1 MSLAGPRDGRWSSRY
16 TLPMP
21 TEWSEHIL
29 ISELQDEPQLTE
41 ELSAI
46 YERVGSG
53 PGGRATQ
60 HVVLNF
66 SGVNYISSSHL
77 AQLLRLR
84 KKLVDGGRTL
94 VICSMSDNV
103 WSVMLLTGL
112 DRVFRFAQ
120 DPMTALA
127 TLQLEGEPGT

>member
-1 MSLAGPRDGRWSSRY
+1 
-16 TLPMP
+16 MP

-41 ELSAI
+41 ELAAI
-46 YERVGSG
+46 YERVD
-53 PGGRATQ
+53 GGAQRGQ

-66 SGVNYISSSHL
+66 AAVNYISSSHL

-84 KKLVDGGRTL
+84 KKVVDAGRTL
-94 VICSMSDNV
+94 VLCSMSDNV

-127 TLQLEGEPGT
+127 TLQLEGEPGS

>member
-1 MSLAGPRDGRWSSRY
+1 
-16 TLPMP
+16 MP

-29 ISELQDEPQLTE
+29 ISELSDEPALSE
-41 ELSAI
+41 ELANV
-46 YERVGSG
+46 YERVAGSSAH
-53 PGGRATQ
+53 ATR

-66 SGVNYISSSHL
+66 ASVNYVSSSHL

-84 KKLVDGGRTL
+84 KKLADQGRSL
-94 VICSMSDNV
+94 VLCSLNDNV

-112 DRVFRFAQ
+112 DRIFRTVQ

-127 TLQLEGEPGT
+127 TLQIEGEQGVGS

>member
-1 MSLAGPRDGRWSSRY
+1 MA
-16 TLPMP
+16 

-29 ISELQDEPQLTE
+29 ISELSDEPALTD
-41 ELSAI
+41 ELSNVYDRLEAAA
-46 YERVGSG
+46 
-53 PGGRATQ
+53 PGQTR

-66 SGVNYISSSHL
+66 ASVTYISSSHL

-84 KKLVDGGRTL
+84 KKLVDQGRSL
-94 VICSMSDNV
+94 VLCSLGDNV

-112 DRVFRFAQ
+112 DRVFRTVQ

-127 TLQLEGEPGT
+127 TLQLDGPRDSG

>member
-1 MSLAGPRDGRWSSRY
+1 
-16 TLPMP
+16 MP

-41 ELSAI
+41 ELAAV
-46 YERVGSG
+46 YERVCAEAPTS
-53 PGGRATQ
+53 PKS
-60 HVVLNF
+60 VVLNF
-66 SGVNYISSSHL
+66 SAVTYISSSHL
-77 AQLLRLR
+77 AQMLRLR
-84 KKLVDGGRTL
+84 KKLVDTGKTL
-94 VICSMSDNV
+94 VVCSMSDNV

-127 TLQLEGEPGT
+127 TLQLEGETGA

>member
-1 MSLAGPRDGRWSSRY
+1 
-16 TLPMP
+16 MP

-29 ISELQDEPQLTE
+29 ISELADEPQLTE
-41 ELSAI
+41 ELAAV
-46 YERVGSG
+46 YQRVCANQS
-53 PGGRATQ
+53 RNCQ

-84 KKLVDGGRTL
+84 KRIVDHGRALVL
-94 VICSMSDNV
+94 CSLSDNV
-103 WSVMLLTGL
+103 YSVILLTGL
-112 DRVFRFAQ
+112 DRIFRFAQ

-127 TLQLEGEPGT
+127 TLQIEGEQGVEA

>member
-1 MSLAGPRDGRWSSRY
+1 
-16 TLPMP
+16 MP

-41 ELSAI
+41 ELAAV
-46 YERVGSG
+46 YERVCADAAKS
-53 PGGRATQ
+53 PKN
-60 HVVLNF
+60 VVLNF
-66 SGVNYISSSHL
+66 AAVTYISSSHL
-77 AQLLRLR
+77 AQMLRLR
-84 KKLVDGGRTL
+84 KKLTDSGKGLIV
-94 VICSMSDNV
+94 CSMSDNV

-127 TLQLEGEPGT
+127 TLQLEGESGA